1 LKTTR
6 INTRVDSIRVDSIR
20 VDSIRVDSIR
30 VDWRHVRVAMLAY
43 GMRRAVATR
52 EYPRI

>member
-6 INTRVDSIRVDSIR
+6 SKIRVDSR
-20 VDSIRVDSIR
+20 Y
-30 VDWRHVRVAMLAY
+30 VRVAMLAY
-43 GMRRAVATR
+43 WMRRAVATR